1 MKFDNTTRKSTVF
14 SLAKFSGWASGL
26 SWFLMFSVIF
36 TDEIFGMGDAG
47 SEAAVYLCIGP
58 MFLIAILGYLIG
70 IITSLITKGNKDNLT
85 EEDQDFAANGLK
97 YGLMGIAFVILAPL
111 INQIIE
117 PLIGI
122 QLYDVTAFFRK

>member
-1 MKFDNTTRKSTVF
+1 MKIDNTPQKSGSMT
-14 SLAKFSGWASGL
+14 LAKFSGWVSGL

-47 SEAAVYLCIGP
+47 SEPAIYLCIGP
-58 MFLIAILGYLIG
+58 MFLITILGYLTG
-70 IITSLITKGNKDNLT
+70 IITGLIAKGKKDKLT
-85 EEDQDFAANGLK
+85 EEDQDFAANGVK

-111 INQIIE
+111 INQLIE

-122 QLYDVTAFFRK
+122 QLYDVTAFFR